1 VNRELSVLLRFL
13 LIADYGL
20 IRLMKPEP
28 KK

>member
-13 LIADYGL
+13 LITDYGL
-20 IRLMKPEP
+20 IRLMKSEP

>member
-13 LIADYGL
+13 FVADYGL
-20 IRLMKPEP
+20 IGLMKPEP

>member
-1 VNRELSVLLRFL
+1 VNRELSVLVRFL

-20 IRLMKPEP
+20 ILLMKPKP